1 MYPCVSRAGGAQE
14 DAIPTPPAT
23 RDRTPGPPAAEPSP
37 NSRRPADGSGA
48 RGSRDTLHAVTAPAE
63 KLPPREGLERILS
76 AIAGEP
82 LVVLLTGHPDPDAIG
97 AALAHQRICEAVGV
111 PATIAHVLPV
121 SHRENRALVKLLN
134 IEMQQIHG
142 PAEFTDYKYFSL
154 VDTSTP
160 EATIEIPA
168 DLKLLTVVD
177 HHTRVGGPRVDAPFV
192 DLRPHYGATS
202 SMYAEYLQQGLA
214 PLTGERR
221 DDARVATGLLFGI
234 QTDTDDFSNATPAD
248 FAAAAYAKAYCDID
262 ILKRV
267 GRRTVSAAAMDVL
280 GQALAN
286 LKVIR
291 DFAYAGVGTVPLG
304 DRDAIGGAAD
314 YILMREDIDTV
325 LVYGIVDDRV
335 DGSLR
340 TNSPSIDPAVFLGTA
355 FGRDRDGKP
364 YGGGRA
370 DKGGFQI
377 PLGLLAECDD
387 TDRLWALVTEM
398 IESRLERVV
407 PDIERERERERERD
421 RDRDRHDRDRRRA
434 DD

>member
-1 MYPCVSRAGGAQE
+1 M
-14 DAIPTPPAT
+14 T
-23 RDRTPGPPAAEPSP
+23 PAAEK
-37 NSRRPADGSGA
+37 PA
-48 RGSRDTLHAVTAPAE
+48 
-63 KLPPREGLERILS
+63 PREALERVLS
-76 AIAGEP
+76 SVHGEP
-82 LVVLLTGHPDPDAIG
+82 LVILLTGHPDPDAIG
-97 AALAHQRICEAVGV
+97 AALAHQRICESFGV
-111 PATIAHVLPV
+111 PAAIAHVLPV

-134 IEMQQIHG
+134 IEMQQLTA
-142 PAEFTDYKYFSL
+142 PSELSSYKYFSL

-160 EATIEIPA
+160 EANFDLPA

-177 HHTRVGGPRVDAPFV
+177 HHTRVGGPRVEAPFV
-192 DLRPHYGATS
+192 DLRPHYGATC

-221 DDARVATGLLFGI
+221 EDARIATGLLFGI
-234 QTDTDDFSNATPAD
+234 QTDTDDFTNATPAD

-267 GRRTVSAAAMDVL
+267 GRRTVSASAMNVL
-280 GQALAN
+280 GQALSS

-325 LVYGIVDDRV
+325 LVYGIVEDRV

-340 TNSPSIDPAVFLGTA
+340 TNSPSVDPAVFLQTA

-377 PLGLLAECDD
+377 PLGLLAECED
-387 TDRLWALVTEM
+387 TDRLWTLVTEM

-407 PDIERERERERERD
+407 PDIERERERERDRERD
-421 RDRDRHDRDRRRA
+421 RDRDRDHRDRRRSV

>member
-1 MYPCVSRAGGAQE
+1 M
-14 DAIPTPPAT
+14 TPAHDKP
-23 RDRTPGPPAAEPSP
+23 
-37 NSRRPADGSGA
+37 
-48 RGSRDTLHAVTAPAE
+48 
-63 KLPPREGLERILS
+63 PPREALERVLS
-76 AIAGEP
+76 GIQGEP
-82 LVVLLTGHPDPDAIG
+82 LVVLLQGHPDPDAIG
-97 AALAHQRICEAVGV
+97 AALAHQRICESLGV

-121 SHRENRALVKLLN
+121 SHRENRALVKLLS
-134 IEMQQIHG
+134 IEMHQLGSPH
-142 PAEFTDYKYFSL
+142 ELSNYKYFSL

-160 EATIEIPA
+160 ETSIDLPA

-177 HHTRVGGPRVDAPFV
+177 HHTRVGGPRVEAPFV
-192 DLRPHYGATS
+192 DMRPHYGATCT
-202 SMYAEYLQQGLA
+202 MYAEYLQAGLA

-221 DDARVATGLLFGI
+221 EDSRIATGLLFGI
-234 QTDTDDFSNATPAD
+234 QTDTDDFSLATPAD
-248 FAAAAYAKAYCDID
+248 FAAAAYAKAYCDLD

-267 GRRTVSAAAMDVL
+267 GRRTVSASAMSVL
-280 GQALAN
+280 GQGLAN

-291 DFAYAGVGTVPLG
+291 DFAYAGVGIVPLQ

-340 TNSPSIDPAVFLGTA
+340 TNSPSVDPAVFIQTA

-387 TDRLWALVTEM
+387 TDRLWVLVQEM

-407 PDIERERERERERD
+407 PDIERERERERDDYRARD
-421 RDRDRHDRDRRRA
+421 RDRDRDRDHRRRNV

>member
-1 MYPCVSRAGGAQE
+1 M
-14 DAIPTPPAT
+14 T
-23 RDRTPGPPAAEPSP
+23 
-37 NSRRPADGSGA
+37 
-48 RGSRDTLHAVTAPAE
+48 HAVDKP
-63 KLPPREGLERILS
+63 PPREGLERALS
-76 AIAGEP
+76 SISGEP
-82 LVVLLTGHPDPDAIG
+82 LVILLTGHPDPDAIG
-97 AALAHQRICEAVGV
+97 AALAHQRICESVGV

-134 IEMQQIHG
+134 IEMQQVST
-142 PAEFTDYKYFSL
+142 ANELASYKYFSL

-160 EATIEIPA
+160 EATLEIPA
-168 DLKLLTVVD
+168 DLKLITVVD
-177 HHTRVGGPRVDAPFV
+177 HHTRVGGPRVEAPFV
-192 DLRPHYGATS
+192 DLRPHYGATC

-214 PLTGERR
+214 PFTGERR
-221 DDARVATGLLFGI
+221 DDARIATGLLFGI
-234 QTDTDDFSNATPAD
+234 QTDTDDFTNATPAD

-267 GRRTVSAAAMDVL
+267 GRRTVSAAAMGVL
-280 GQALAN
+280 GQGLAN

-291 DFAYAGVGTVPLG
+291 DFAYAGVGNVPLN
-304 DRDAIGGAAD
+304 DRDSIGGAAD

-325 LVYGIVDDRV
+325 IVYGIVDDRV

-340 TNSPSIDPAVFLGTA
+340 TNSPSVDPAVFLGTA

-421 RDRDRHDRDRRRA
+421 RHDHRDRDRRRT

>member
-1 MYPCVSRAGGAQE
+1 M
-14 DAIPTPPAT
+14 
-23 RDRTPGPPAAEPSP
+23 
-37 NSRRPADGSGA
+37 
-48 RGSRDTLHAVTAPAE
+48 
-63 KLPPREGLERILS
+63 LS
-76 AIAGEP
+76 SIGGEP
-82 LVVLLTGHPDPDAIG
+82 LVILLTGHPDPDAIG
-97 AALAHQRICEAVGV
+97 GALAHQRICESMGV

-134 IEMQQIHG
+134 IEMQQIG
-142 PAEFTDYKYFSL
+142 STSELGEYKYFSL
-154 VDTSTP
+154 VDTTTP
-160 EATIEIPA
+160 ETSLDLPA

-177 HHTRVGGPRVDAPFV
+177 HHTRVGGPKIDAPFV
-192 DLRPHYGATS
+192 DLRPHIGATCS
-202 SMYAEYLQQGLA
+202 IYAEYLQNGLA

-221 DDARVATGLLFGI
+221 EDARVATALLFGI
-234 QTDTDDFSNATPAD
+234 QTDTDDFANATPTD
-248 FAAAAYAKAYCDID
+248 FAAAAYAKAFCDAD

-280 GQALAN
+280 GHALSN

-291 DFAYAGVGTVPLG
+291 DFAFAGVGFVPLG
-304 DRDAIGGAAD
+304 DRDAIGSAAD

-325 LVYGIVDDRV
+325 LVYGVVEDRV

-340 TNSPSIDPAVFLGTA
+340 TNSPSVDPAVFLQTA

-377 PLGLLAECDD
+377 PLGLLAECED

-407 PDIERERERERERD
+407 PDIERERERERDRERD
-421 RDRDRHDRDRRRA
+421 RDRDHDRRDRRRSA

>member
-1 MYPCVSRAGGAQE
+1 ML
-14 DAIPTPPAT
+14 
-23 RDRTPGPPAAEPSP
+23 
-37 NSRRPADGSGA
+37 GS
-48 RGSRDTLHAVTAPAE
+48 
-63 KLPPREGLERILS
+63 IQ
-76 AIAGEP
+76 GEP
-82 LVVLLTGHPDPDAIG
+82 LVILLTGHPDPDAIG
-97 AALAHQRICEAVGV
+97 GAMAHQRICESLGV

-134 IEMQQIHG
+134 IEMQQISST
-142 PAEFTDYKYFSL
+142 AELAAYKYYSL
-154 VDTSTP
+154 VDTTVS
-160 EATIEIPA
+160 ESSIDLPA

-177 HHTRVGGPRVDAPFV
+177 HHTRVGGTKIDAPFV
-192 DLRPHYGATS
+192 DLRPQMGATC
-202 SMYAEYLQQGLA
+202 SMYAEYMQQGLA
-214 PLTGERR
+214 PLTGDRR
-221 DDARVATGLLFGI
+221 EDARVATAVLFGI
-234 QTDTDDFSNATPAD
+234 QTDTDDFANATSAD
-248 FAAAAYAKAYCDID
+248 FAAASYAKSYCDVD

-280 GQALAN
+280 GHALSS

-291 DFAYAGVGTVPLG
+291 DFAFAGVGTVPLG

-325 LVYGIVDDRV
+325 LVYGIVEDRV

-340 TNSPSIDPAVFLGTA
+340 TNSPSVDPAVFLQTA

-377 PLGLLAECDD
+377 PLGLLSECED
-387 TDRLWALVTEM
+387 TDRLWVLVQEM

-407 PDIERERERERERD
+407 PDIERERERDRDRERDRERD
-421 RDRDRHDRDRRRA
+421 RDHRHRSRA
-434 DD
+434 DV